1 MDNIGQ
7 PPAPIQDNL
16 VCALNGVFGGEASI
30 GLDSALDMLDL
41 NQVDV
46 LDKVV
51 QLILHKDYIN
61 RFVDQAV
68 QQDVVNPNAQPHA
81 PTTAITCA
89 CGRVLT
95 LPTPEDRWYAVTVGL
110 RIGFVKGWDTVK
122 SLVLHVSGN
131 KYYSCE
137 SKAAA
142 RKVFLFALAAGNVGV
157 SNMID
162 RPVAYTPVHRD
173 AGMLFP

>member
-1 MDNIGQ
+1 MDDTGQ
-7 PPAPIQDNL
+7 PPVLLQDNL
-16 VCALNGVFGGEASI
+16 VGVLNSVFSGEAS
-30 GLDSALDMLDL
+30 GLEGALDALDTD
-41 NQVDV
+41 QVDV

-51 QLILHKDYIN
+51 QLMLHKDYIN

-68 QQDVVNPNAQPHA
+68 QQDVVNPSAHPHG
-81 PTTAITCA
+81 PTTSITCP
-89 CGRVLT
+89 CGRVLS

-110 RIGFVKGWDTVK
+110 RIGFVKGWETVK
-122 SLVLHVSGN
+122 TLVLHVSGN

-142 RKVFLFALAAGNVGV
+142 RKVFLYALASGNVGV
-157 SNMID
+157 SNAVE
-162 RPVAYTPVHRD
+162 RPVVYSPLHRD